1 MTGNKPPPSRDRLP
15 NVTRPR
21 DEMRRLYTSMS
32 RLIKADI
39 EALDHELALYERT
52 YGMPSKTFYASYV
65 SQVNGRLWSPDF
77 AAWSALY
84 MARLER
90 ESLYRQML
98 GQPEA

>member
-1 MTGNKPPPSRDRLP
+1 
-15 NVTRPR
+15 
-21 DEMRRLYTSMS
+21 MS

-52 YGMPSKTFYASYV
+52 YGMSSRAFYASYAHG
-65 SQVNGRLWSPDF
+65 SNGRLWSPDF
-77 AAWSALY
+77 AAWSTLY

-90 ESLYRQML
+90 EVIYRQML

>member
-1 MTGNKPPPSRDRLP
+1 
-15 NVTRPR
+15 
-21 DEMRRLYTSMS
+21 MRRLYTSMS

-52 YGMPSKTFYASYV
+52 YGMSSKSFYASYA
-65 SQVNGRLWSPDF
+65 SGLNGRMWSPDF

-84 MARLER
+84 VARLER

>member
-1 MTGNKPPPSRDRLP
+1 
-15 NVTRPR
+15 
-21 DEMRRLYTSMS
+21 MRRLYASMS

-52 YGMPSKTFYASYV
+52 YGMSSKSFYASYE
-65 SQVNGRLWSPDF
+65 SGLNGGLWSPDY

-84 MARLER
+84 VARLER
-90 ESLYRQML
+90 ESLYHQML